1 MGAGTELIHGS
12 DWGAAF
18 RNKPI
23 LLKTNQEV
31 SAFLEGKIKKNM
43 VMQED
48 TCTLSTNDSY
58 RNRNT
63 TYEIPNSEKG
73 STFLGFGFLM
83 RDETSSIKGR
93 LDSTNDVD
101 FYNFTIPYNRTLQN
115 HFEVE
120 IYMELPEGCKY
131 TMTLYDE
138 YGNQVGKAEGDGGNR
153 KSLTIPN
160 WDTSTNRYCIRIENE
175 NGEEISPDDYYK
187 IGCHILEK
195 TDTEKTD
202 TEKTDTEKTDAIR
215 DAYGA
220 WQTAKSRGLP
230 NQQEYL
236 DRYNAL
242 LQEAEADYAKEV
254 EALHQKQYESL
265 PKEQQYKGG
274 KTAEELLR
282 DLADG
287 RELNEAEQEYLKIF
301 ANLSDFEK
309 AKQKAGLKNNFSQE
323 FVRELERQGIS
334 KDDIEGMNVRISGS
348 GAVTVDGIKDEAVR
362 KQVES
367 LIQEKYGDPMYQYY
381 IGIAD
386 SIGNLSPQVY
396 EYATEIQEVM
406 RYLKGAAGQDIDLKD
421 LYLTADGR
429 IGGLPEKVGDMVNH
443 TKNNAKID
451 RIKDMLTD
459 IIQKIGRHQAIP
471 YFSSAFQFSG
481 GELQVADTGF
491 AADTDTLE
499 KELSPSYARSQAYRY
514 KFRRVL

>member
-1 MGAGTELIHGS
+1 MGAGTEEIHGS

-23 LLKTNQEV
+23 MLKTNKEV
-31 SAFLEGKIKKNM
+31 SAFLEGKIRKNM
-43 VMQED
+43 IMQED

-58 RNRNT
+58 RNQNT

-73 STFLGFGFLM
+73 SAFLDFGFLM
-83 RDETSSIKGR
+83 RDETSSLKGR
-93 LDSTNDVD
+93 LDSAKDVD

-115 HFEVE
+115 KFDVE
-120 IYMELPEGCKY
+120 IYMELPEGCNY

-138 YGNQVGKAEGDGGNR
+138 YGNQVGKAEWNSGNR
-153 KSLTIPN
+153 KSLTVPN
-160 WDTSTNRYCIRIENE
+160 WDTSTNKYCIRIENE
-175 NGEEISPDDYYK
+175 NGEEISPEDYYK
-187 IGCHILEK
+187 IGCHISEMK
-195 TDTEKTD
+195 DTQ
-202 TEKTDTEKTDAIR
+202 KTDAVR
-215 DAYGA
+215 EAYGA
-220 WQTAKSRGLP
+220 WQIAKSRGLP

-242 LQEAEADYAKEV
+242 LQKAEADYAKEV
-254 EALHQKQYESL
+254 EALHQEQYESL

-274 KTAEELLR
+274 KTAEELLQ

-287 RELNEAEQEYLKIF
+287 RDLNEAEREYIKIF

-309 AKQKAGLKNNFSQE
+309 AKQKAGLKSDFSRE
-323 FVRELERQGIS
+323 FVQELERQGIS

-348 GAVTVDGIKDEAVR
+348 GAVTVDGIQDEAVR

-367 LIQEKYGDPMYQYY
+367 LIEEKYGDQMYQYY

-386 SIGNLSPQVY
+386 SIGNLSPQIY

-429 IGGLPEKVGDMVNH
+429 IGGLPEKVGNMVNH

-459 IIQKIGRHQAIP
+459 IIQKIGRYQDIP
-471 YFSSAFQFSG
+471 YFSAAFQFSEGKFEIADSGFGIDVDALGKALLPHYG
-481 GELQVADTGF
+481 G
-491 AADTDTLE
+491 
-499 KELSPSYARSQAYRY
+499 SQTYQY
-514 KFRRVL
+514 KFRKIL